1 MPVRLSRINSP
12 GLAGINS
19 RNSLSGLTTFS
30 PPCYKDLFCACAR
43 WRAGLPPFMSRERS
57 QLSDAAKLNPSLE
70 VEACSEF
77 RFSPI
82 PRQKAGGELRRNQV
96 PKHVLILT

>member
-1 MPVRLSRINSP
+1 
-12 GLAGINS
+12 
-19 RNSLSGLTTFS
+19 
-30 PPCYKDLFCACAR
+30 
-43 WRAGLPPFMSRERS
+43 MSRERS

-82 PRQKAGGELRRNQV
+82 PRQKAGDELRRNQV